1 MRINEEYIL
10 RNGVITIAAKR
21 IRASLRHNHTEFTG
35 LSERSGDREKL
46 GDEISAAMEKMVH
59 NIMDRLYSWPHSD
72 LYHSWTASEKTE
84 LMELLHLKDRT
95 DEV

>member
-21 IRASLRHNHTEFTG
+21 IRASLRHNNTEFTG
-35 LSERSGDREKL
+35 FSERSGDREKL

-72 LYHSWTASEKTE
+72 LYHSWTANEKAE
-84 LMELLHLKDRT
+84 FMELLRLKDGT